1 MKVGP
6 YRIKLEDRV
15 EFTTLDATRIAL
27 FSVILSLIAFCAF
40 FLKEGINPLVGYS
53 EMFSYAFTTTSGLEL
68 TLRRMSFMLF
78 VTLAFILPMKGG
90 IWNVGAPGQLYMGM
104 ISAVGI
110 GIWGK
115 GLPSEILIPL
125 MILAAIIGGGILG
138 AFVGYLKEK
147 MNVNEIVVALMLN
160 LIMFYLVKYLIE
172 GPWMDKSG
180 RPESS
185 QLPHAARLPM
195 ISDTL
200 IPYSIFLAIALG
212 IILYFFLS
220 KTSFGYQIR
229 LMGANPNAAKYSGI
243 SSVKIGVVTMFMGG
257 ALAALAGVHQVA
269 GIAGVYRIH
278 RYFAGKPGTW
288 AYYGIVFGLISVLNP
303 MAAIVVCFLFTGM
316 QVGTLALQG
325 RLGMGY
331 GADLALIGILMIFLV
346 AGQFF
351 YRKKIVCSREINT
364 TDGETQ

>member
-1 MKVGP
+1 GP

-15 EFTTLDATRIAL
+15 NFTTMDATRIAL
-27 FSVILSLIAFCAF
+27 FSVILTLIAFSAF
-40 FLKEGINPLVGYS
+40 FLKEGINPFVGYR
-53 EMFSYAFTTTSGLEL
+53 EMFSYAFATSAGIEL

-78 VTLAFILPMKGG
+78 VTLAFIIPMRGG
-90 IWNVGAPGQLYMGM
+90 VCNVGAPGQLYMGM
-104 ISAVGI
+104 IAAVGI

-115 GLPSEILIPL
+115 GLPPGVLIPL
-125 MILAAIIGGGILG
+125 MLVAAIIGGGLLG

-147 MNVNEIVVALMLN
+147 MNVNEIVVALMIN
-160 LIMFYLVKYLIE
+160 LIMYYLVKYLIE
-172 GPWMDKSG
+172 GPWMDRSG
-180 RPESS
+180 RPESA

-195 ISDTL
+195 ISDSL

-212 IILYFFLS
+212 IILYFFLT
-220 KTSFGYQIR
+220 KTNFGYQIR
-229 LMGANPNAAKYSGI
+229 LMGTNPNAARYSGI
-243 SSVKIGVVTMFMGG
+243 SRVKIGVVTMFMGG
-257 ALAALAGVHQVA
+257 ALAAIAGIHQVA

-316 QVGTLALQG
+316 QVGTLALQM

-331 GADLALIGILMIFLV
+331 GADLAMIGILMIFLV

-351 YRKKIVCSREINT
+351 YRKKIVFSREINT
-364 TDGETQ
+364 ADGEI

>member
-6 YRIKLEDRV
+6 YRIKFEDRV
-15 EFTTLDATRIAL
+15 KFTTLDATRIAL
-27 FSVILSLIAFCAF
+27 FSVILTLIAFSAF
-40 FLKEGINPLVGYS
+40 FLKEGINPFVGYK
-53 EMFSYAFTTTSGLEL
+53 EMFSFAFTTTAGLEL
-68 TLRRMSFMLF
+68 TLKRMGFMLF
-78 VTLAFILPMKGG
+78 VTLAFILPMRGG

-115 GLPSEILIPL
+115 GLPPGILIPL
-125 MILAAIIGGGILG
+125 MILTAIICGGLLG
-138 AFVGYLKEK
+138 GFVGYLKEK
-147 MNVNEIVVALMLN
+147 MNVNEIVVALMIN
-160 LIMFYLVKYLIE
+160 LIMYYLVKYLIE
-172 GPWMDKSG
+172 GPWMDRSG

-185 QLPHAARLPM
+185 QLPHAARFPM

-220 KTSFGYQIR
+220 KTNFGYQIR
-229 LMGANPNAAKYSGI
+229 LMGTNPNAARFSGI
-243 SSVKIGVVTMFMGG
+243 SRVKIGVVTMFMGG
-257 ALAALAGVHQVA
+257 ALAAVAGVHQVA
-269 GIAGVYRIH
+269 GVAGVYRIH
-278 RYFAGKPGTW
+278 RYFAKFPGTW

-316 QVGTLALQG
+316 QVGTMALQM

-351 YRKKIVCSREINT
+351 YRKKIVCVKEIKT
-364 TDGETQ
+364 TDGEIS

>member
-1 MKVGP
+1 MKIGP
-6 YRIKLEDRV
+6 YKIKFEDRLK
-15 EFTTLDATRIAL
+15 FTALDATRIAL
-27 FSVILSLIAFCAF
+27 FSVILTLIAFSAF
-40 FLKEGINPLVGYS
+40 FWKEGINPIKGYS
-53 EMFSYAFTTTSGLEL
+53 EMFTYAFATASGIEL
-68 TLRRMSFMLF
+68 TIRRMAFMLF
-78 VTLAFILPMKGG
+78 VTLAFIIPMRGG
-90 IWNVGAPGQLYMGM
+90 IWNVGAPGQLYIGM
-104 ISAVGI
+104 LAAVGI

-115 GLPSEILIPL
+115 GLPPGILIPL
-125 MILAAIIGGGILG
+125 MFLAAIIGGGILG

-160 LIMFYLVKYLIE
+160 LIMYYLVKYLIE
-172 GPWMDKSG
+172 GPWMDRSG
-180 RPESS
+180 RPEST

-195 ISDTL
+195 ISDSL
-200 IPYSIFLAIALG
+200 IPYTIFLAIALG

-229 LMGANPNAAKYSGI
+229 LMGTNPNAARYSGV
-243 SSVKIGVVTMFMGG
+243 SRVKIGVVTMMMGG
-257 ALAALAGVHQVA
+257 ALAAIAGVHQVA

-278 RYFAGKPGTW
+278 RYFAKFPGTW
-288 AYYGIVFGLISVLNP
+288 AYYGIVFGLIAVLNP

-316 QVGTLALQG
+316 QVGTMALQG

-351 YRKKIVCSREINT
+351 YRRKIVFSKEIT
-364 TDGETQ
+364 TADGEI